1 MEVHVQFLVPKVHAT
16 ETPSVVDTNCWARWT
31 KTRICFCFYASFPSK
46 DQYNVGN
53 WGILKQQRHNHFKV
67 SSGGLIFV
75 DEVLLCLFVSQYLG
89 NELDIL
95 QDGLFM
101 CTASSFVIVHNS
113 LKIKSKLSQIKIQL
127 THKLSY
133 QESVALLNIWIQ
145 LFSVSRKTHL
155 RVH

>member
-1 MEVHVQFLVPKVHAT
+1 M
-16 ETPSVVDTNCWARWT
+16 N
-31 KTRICFCFYASFPSK
+31 
-46 DQYNVGN
+46 
-53 WGILKQQRHNHFKV
+53 
-67 SSGGLIFV
+67 
-75 DEVLLCLFVSQYLG
+75 EVLLCLFVSQYLG

-95 QDGLFM
+95 QDTLLM
-101 CTASSFVIVHNS
+101 CTVSSFVIVHNS

-133 QESVALLNIWIQ
+133 QESVAPLNIWIQ